1 MEQYKLGN
9 RVRVI
14 IRAWSAGKIGD
25 YTLTYQNEPFLIL
38 DDIEMKMGYRNK
50 VSESSSAQD
59 TLLSYNIDSV
69 SEVEISDIPISDKIL
84 SLIYSKN
91 EIKLCN
97 VVENCTSDEDKKI
110 YLTSPRSKIYQVF
123 IFKEG
128 RMIQAYGELDVTN
141 GIDVPQA
148 DESYTVCYSY
158 EGEISVSL
166 SRPENY
172 YVSLDFE
179 ITGNINNSTSH
190 MWIHLDKC
198 SPVATKQLSFG
209 EKTNTID
216 LIFRVI
222 NDNSTNNYITL
233 K

>member
-38 DDIEMKMGYRNK
+38 DDIEMRMGYRNK

-128 RMIQAYGELDVTN
+128 QMIQAYGVEEFLTRINKLPFTALNEFKKLVETYQD
-141 GIDVPQA
+141 
-148 DESYTVCYSY
+148 SYLSRRWKQGRSDGSPR
-158 EGEISVSL
+158 ENISVYL
-166 SRPENY
+166 RCE
-172 YVSLDFE
+172 DD
-179 ITGNINNSTSH
+179 T
-190 MWIHLDKC
+190 
-198 SPVATKQLSFG
+198 
-209 EKTNTID
+209 
-216 LIFRVI
+216 
-222 NDNSTNNYITL
+222 
-233 K
+233 